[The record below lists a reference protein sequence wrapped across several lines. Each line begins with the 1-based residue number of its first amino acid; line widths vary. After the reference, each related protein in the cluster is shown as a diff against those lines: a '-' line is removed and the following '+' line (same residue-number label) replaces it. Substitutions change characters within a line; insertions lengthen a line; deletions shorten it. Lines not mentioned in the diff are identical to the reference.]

1 MSSKTTTRDS
11 NFELL
16 RLVAMFCIVFYHL
29 LLFYVVPVQGEE
41 SIFYALQLPLHIGVL
56 LFVFISGY
64 FGIKPSL
71 AGGGK
76 LLLMTVVYFLPLQMF
91 HDISTGEG
99 LKQILKDV
107 LVLSHGHY
115 WFIRTYLQFYLF
127 VPIVNIFLEHSD
139 MRRRIYTLVILAF
152 INFWF
157 GAIVHGDPSL
167 LDGKNIVNFTFL
179 YILGNTVRS
188 YRDMLGRIRMAYYAT
203 AFVVLNLLLVVACFC
218 SPTLVKHGIMRIAFG
233 YNSPLL
239 TLNAMLL
246 FLVFSKLHFKSN
258 VVNSLA
264 SSVFAIYLITCQPLV
279 QEGILRDGA
288 EWLMAN
294 TSSQIALCGS
304 LMAYTLV
311 IMIATISIDKIL
323 SPIWSLTSKLP
334 KKHL

>member
-71 AGGGK
+71 VGGGK

-99 LKQILKDV
+99 LKQIMKDV
-107 LVLSHGHY
+107 LVLSHGPY

-139 MRRRIYTLVILAF
+139 MRRRIYTLVVLAF

-167 LDGKNIVNFTFL
+167 LDGKNIANFTFL

-188 YRDMLGRIRMAYYAT
+188 NREMLGKIKT
-203 AFVVLNLLLVVACFC
+203 
-218 SPTLVKHGIMRIAFG
+218 
-233 YNSPLL
+233 
-239 TLNAMLL
+239 
-246 FLVFSKLHFKSN
+246 
-258 VVNSLA
+258 
-264 SSVFAIYLITCQPLV
+264 
-279 QEGILRDGA
+279 
-288 EWLMAN
+288 AN

-323 SPIWSLTSKLP
+323 SPVWSLTSKLP